1 MILRIIEVFLVSDFT
16 VSVVP
21 GERFDQIYAPRP
33 HVGVHVLAGPMPTVV
48 RITRFART
56 LGSRASLG
64 DPSGFPRDSLGTSG
78 NPYGLPSDSLGIPW
92 GP

>member
-1 MILRIIEVFLVSDFT
+1 MILIIIEVFLVSDFT

-48 RITRFART
+48 RIARFART
-56 LGSRASLG
+56 LGAHASISIVLVL
-64 DPSGFPRDSLGTSG
+64 STSIA
-78 NPYGLPSDSLGIPW
+78 LHLLISEH
-92 GP
+92 